1 MPSKESI
8 ITVLKL
14 LLKHQTGTSML
25 GKISKSNNPF
35 RVLISTILSARAK
48 DTVSYPISNAVFRK
62 YPDAKSLARAKQRDV
77 EKVIKS
83 IGFYRNKAK
92 NIIATA
98 KIVQQKYG
106 GKVPRTKSELMELPG
121 VGSKVAGC
129 VLVYAFGLSAIPV
142 DTHVHRVSNRLGWV
156 KTKTP
161 EQTERA
167 LEQLVP
173 RKYWTNVNELLV
185 THGQTI
191 CAPITP
197 KCSICPIRKY
207 CKHIGVKRSN

>member
-1 MPSKESI
+1 MAKEKAI

-14 LLKHQTGTSML
+14 LQKHQTGISML
-25 GKISKSNNPF
+25 GKVSKSGNPY

-48 DTVSYPISNAVFRK
+48 DTVSYPISNAVFKK
-62 YPDAKSLARAKQRDV
+62 YPDAKSLAKAKQKSV
-77 EKVIKS
+77 EKIIKS

-92 NIIATA
+92 NIIGSAR
-98 KIVQQKYG
+98 IVQRKYG
-106 GKVPRTKSELMELPG
+106 GKVPRTKSELLELPG

-129 VLVYAFGLSAIPV
+129 VLVYAFGISAIPV
-142 DTHVHRVSNRLGWV
+142 DTHVHRISNRLGWV

-173 RKYWTNVNELLV
+173 RKYWIDVNELLV

-197 KCSICPIRKY
+197 RCSICPVRKY
-207 CKHIGVKRSN
+207 CRRVGVRKSR

>member
-1 MPSKESI
+1 MAKEKAI
-8 ITVLKL
+8 ITILKL
-14 LLKHQTGTSML
+14 LQKHQTGISML
-25 GKISKSNNPF
+25 GKVSKSGNPF
-35 RVLISTILSARAK
+35 KVLISTILSARAK
-48 DTVSYPISNAVFRK
+48 DTVSYPISNAVFKK
-62 YPDAKSLARAKQRDV
+62 YPDAKSLAKAKQKNV
-77 EKVIKS
+77 EKIIKS

-92 NIIATA
+92 NIIGSAR
-98 KIVQQKYG
+98 IVHKKYND
-106 GKVPRTKSELMELPG
+106 KVPRIKSELLELPG

-129 VLVYAFGLSAIPV
+129 VLVYAFGISAIPV
-142 DTHVHRVSNRLGWV
+142 DTHVHRLSNRLGWV

-173 RKYWTNVNELLV
+173 RKYWIDVNELLV

-197 KCSICPIRKY
+197 RCSICPVRKY
-207 CKHIGVKRSN
+207 CKRVGVKKSR

>member
-1 MPSKESI
+1 MAKEKAI
-8 ITVLKL
+8 ITILKL
-14 LLKHQTGTSML
+14 LQKHQTGISML
-25 GKISKSNNPF
+25 GRISKSGNPY

-48 DTVSYPISNAVFRK
+48 DTVSYPISNAVFKK
-62 YPDAKSLARAKQRDV
+62 YPDAKSLARAKQKNV
-77 EKVIKS
+77 EKIIKS

-92 NIIATA
+92 NIIGSAR
-98 KIVQQKYG
+98 IVQIKYG

-129 VLVYAFGLSAIPV
+129 VLVYAFGISAIPV
-142 DTHVHRVSNRLGWV
+142 DTHVHRLSNRLGWV

-173 RKYWTNVNELLV
+173 RKYWIDVNELLV

-197 KCSICPIRKY
+197 KCSICPVRKY
-207 CKHIGVKRSN
+207 CRKVGVKKSR

>member
-8 ITVLKL
+8 ITILKL
-14 LLKHQTGTSML
+14 LQKQQNGISML
-25 GKISKSNNPF
+25 GKISKSGNPY

-48 DTVSYPISNAVFRK
+48 DTVSYPISKSVFKK
-62 YPDAKSLARAKQRDV
+62 YPDAKSLAKAKQKNV
-77 EKVIKS
+77 EKIIKS

-92 NIIATA
+92 NIIGSAR
-98 KIVQQKYG
+98 IVQRKYG
-106 GKVPRTKSELMELPG
+106 GKVPRIKAELMELPG

-129 VLVYAFGLSAIPV
+129 VLVYAFGISAIPV
-142 DTHVHRVSNRLGWV
+142 DTHVHRLSNRLGWV

-167 LEQLVP
+167 LEQLIP
-173 RKYWTNVNELLV
+173 RKYWIDVNELLV

-197 KCSICPIRKY
+197 KCSICPVRKY
-207 CKHIGVKRSN
+207 CKRVGVKKSK